1 MKRMKT
7 VLVLLVICGVAACQ
21 SYIDFRKPMRL
32 VYGGDTLIISLQGD
46 SVIFS
51 GEAAELVL
59 RDSTLL
65 EIIQAHGGGGGGG
78 VTPTDNIL
86 QWDAVN
92 NYYKPYESKQSFM
105 SFYTGTTY
113 PDGEDRLNLDGILH
127 ATRII
132 AKSTQN
138 AAIGC
143 ITSDNMSPAIN
154 GYNSSLLESGYRNG
168 INAGSALGSA
178 GGFTVGVYDTD
189 GRTASGHNLNLLRI
203 AGGNTSFTGN
213 FVNIVDN
220 PYTTGTISGKI
231 LSATIGTT
239 ERINLNPRVV
249 DDASSVAYI
258 FDTHNNLS
266 TSGAKLFSLKNQG
279 VEKFFIDK
287 DGYVSGAKYYV
298 SALNTAPS
306 SATDTGTTGEI
317 RVTATHIYVCT
328 ATNTWVRTAL
338 TTW

>member
-1 MKRMKT
+1 MKRIKT

-32 VYGGDTLIISLQGD
+32 LYGGDTLIISLQGD

-65 EIIQAHGGGGGGG
+65 EIIQAHGGGG

-92 NYYKPYESKQSFM
+92 NYYKPYASAPVGLG
-105 SFYTGTTY
+105 FYNTSSQIPSSYKGDMGFNGSLFAY
-113 PDGEDRLNLDGILH
+113 RVEAH
-127 ATRII
+127 QVI
-132 AKSTQN
+132 AS
-138 AAIGC
+138 
-143 ITSDNMSPAIN
+143 SDNDDTYAGRFTQTINSP
-154 GYNSSLLESGYRNG
+154 
-168 INAGSALGSA
+168 
-178 GGFTVGVYDTD
+178 GVLIQQ
-189 GRTASGHNLNLLRI
+189 S
-203 AGGNTSFTGN
+203 GNTALFSTRSTLRLERSVSGSSN
-213 FVNIVDN
+213 IQSNIIDIVDN
-220 PYTTGTISGKI
+220 PTTSGQI
-231 LSATIGTT
+231 IGSVLKAEIASTL
-239 ERINLNPRVV
+239 RVNLNPR
-249 DDASSVAYI
+249 AENLGLSTAYL
-258 FDTHNNLS
+258 FDTHNNL
-266 TSGAKLFSLKNQG
+266 TVANTKLMSIKNQG